1 MFKISEYS
9 VINSNTGVDGE
20 VIDYGVNLLGAPLEW
35 NETMGRGISV
45 GVIDTGVDFTHVD
58 LKDRVAEYINFTTEH
73 GLDDLSGHG
82 THVSGILAASLNG
95 VGVVGVAPE
104 AELYVAKAFK
114 QDGSGDDKAI
124 ADSLEWLIKKDVKVI
139 NMSFASE
146 TPSDVIYSKIKKANE
161 KGIILVAAAGND
173 ANTKDSIGYPAKW
186 KEVIAVTAV
195 DFDKKFASFSSVGKE
210 AQIAAAG
217 KEIYSTLPDNS
228 YGVLSGTSM
237 AAPLISGASALLQ
250 SKAKKRFN
258 RFLTPE
264 EMRTILCIYADDFG
278 ENGWDEKYGYG
289 VFSFGR
295 IK

>member
-1 MFKISEYS
+1 MFKILEYS
-9 VINSNTGVDGE
+9 VISSNADIDRE

-35 NETMGRGISV
+35 DETMGRDIRV

-58 LKDRVAEYINFTTEH
+58 LKDRLAEYINFSDEH
-73 GLDDLSGHG
+73 TLDDLSGHG
-82 THVSGILAASLNG
+82 THVCGILAASLNG

-114 QDGSGDDKAI
+114 KDGSGDDKAI
-124 ADSLEWLIKKDVKVI
+124 ADSLEWLIKKDVQII

-146 TPSDVIYSKIKKANE
+146 MPSDMIYNKIKKAND
-161 KGIILVAAAGND
+161 KGIVLIAAAGND
-173 ANTKDSIGYPAKW
+173 ANSKDSIGYPAKW

-195 DFDKKFASFSSVGKE
+195 DFDKKFAEFSSFGKE
-210 AQIAAAG
+210 AQLAAAG
-217 KEIYSTLPDNS
+217 KEIYSTFPKNS

-237 AAPLISGASALLQ
+237 SAPLISGAAALLQ
-250 SKAKKRFN
+250 SKAKKRFK
-258 RFLTPE
+258 RFLTPD
-264 EMRTILCIYADDFG
+264 EMRTILYIYADDFG
-278 ENGWDEKYGYG
+278 EKGWDEKYGYG